1 MRVFCYFVEPAAYTL
16 DLAANIHEKKEIDY
30 CFIKSNT
37 LVKSISQ
44 YPEIKCFLDSKSLIS
59 RIGSAINIFKN
70 NDFIIVNGYNN
81 YPFILS
87 FILNFFSINKRF
99 IAIESDTQF
108 SIPRNLIK
116 RIIKWIYLSIIFRD
130 RYVLGF
136 AGGTSTHKD
145 LFRNYGMKND
155 RIFLMPLM
163 VDNAKF
169 YCKNKVFPNEFT
181 FLYIGRL
188 EKHKRVEELIKQFN
202 SKFIDKKAIL
212 RIIGSGAEEAY
223 LKNNYSSEKVVFIGR
238 QLNDNLMKEM
248 HAASC
253 FVCPSSFEHWGLVVN
268 EALSASLPVIVT
280 KEVGA
285 SFDLIQDK
293 KTGFI
298 ANDLNDFGDKM
309 QILYN
314 NTDLLSEFSGNAL
327 SVMDEKWNYELY
339 ERCLDK
345 AIKKVEKW
353 RQVH

>member
-16 DLAANIHEKKEIDY
+16 DLAENIHDKKKIDY
-30 CFIKSNT
+30 FFIKSDT
-37 LVKSISQ
+37 LVQSISK
-44 YPEIKCFLDSKSLIS
+44 YPDGNRFLDSKSLIL
-59 RIGSAINIFKN
+59 RIGSVINVFKN
-70 NDFIIVNGYNN
+70 NDFRIVNGYNN

-87 FILNFFSINKRF
+87 FILNIFSMNKRF

-108 SIPRNLIK
+108 SMPSNLIK
-116 RIIKWIYLSIIFRD
+116 RFIKWIYLSIIFKD

-136 AGGTSTHKD
+136 AGGTSSHKD
-145 LFRNYGMKND
+145 LFRNYGMKED
-155 RIFLMPLM
+155 RISLMPLV

-169 YCKNKVFPNEFT
+169 YCYNKVFSNTFT

-202 SKFIDKKAIL
+202 SKFIDKYATL
-212 RIIGSGAEEAY
+212 RIVGSGSELDY
-223 LKNNYSSEKVVFIGR
+223 LRDKYSSKKVIFIGR
-238 QLNDNLMKEM
+238 KLNDKLTKEI

-268 EALSASLPVIVT
+268 EALAASLPVIAS

-285 SFDLIQDK
+285 AFDLIRGK
-293 KTGFI
+293 GTGFI
-298 ANDLNDFGDKM
+298 ANDMNDFGDKM

-314 NTDLLSEFSGNAL
+314 NTDLLLEFSDNAL
-327 SVMDEKWNYELY
+327 SIMDEKWNYELY